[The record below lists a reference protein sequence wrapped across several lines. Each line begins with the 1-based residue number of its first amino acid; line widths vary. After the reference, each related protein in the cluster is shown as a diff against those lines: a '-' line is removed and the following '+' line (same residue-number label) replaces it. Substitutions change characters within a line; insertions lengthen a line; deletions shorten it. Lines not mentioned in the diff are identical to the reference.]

1 MAKILSLLATLAAYS
16 DTYLGVW
23 LRGKMTMPVHLVD
36 SDLAAY
42 ITYAVH
48 F

>member
-1 MAKILSLLATLAAYS
+1 MAKILSLIATLVAYS
-16 DTYLGVW
+16 DTSLGVW
-23 LRGKMTMPVHLVD
+23 LRGKMILPVHLVD

-42 ITYAVH
+42 IVYAVH